1 MAKLTPRQLSIEQEK
16 IAKAE
21 EHNRKHHKEHWDRY
35 KHTNPNLT
43 HPEIM
48 IDVPIPSHWWS
59 ASYHN
64 DVCPSFTFGK
74 LQIFVMDRATKERE
88 SLPFKYT
95 VMYEDDYG
103 CSYDPLLE
111 TDKWSEVLKFVE
123 KNHKGDKK

>member
-1 MAKLTPRQLSIEQEK
+1 MAELTPRQLSIEQEK

-74 LQIFVMDRATKERE
+74 LQIWVMDRATKERE
-88 SLPFKYT
+88 GFDTQYMITLH
-95 VMYEDDYG
+95 EDYG
-103 CSYDPLLE
+103 QDSVF
-111 TDKWSEVLKFVE
+111 TMQSNKWSEILKFVE
-123 KNHKGDKK
+123 ENHKGGK